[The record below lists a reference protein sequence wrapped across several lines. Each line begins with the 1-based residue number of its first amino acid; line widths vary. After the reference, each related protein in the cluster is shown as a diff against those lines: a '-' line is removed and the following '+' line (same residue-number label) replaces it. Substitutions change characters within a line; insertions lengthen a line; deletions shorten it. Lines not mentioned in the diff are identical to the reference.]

1 MKSLTFLWLVLLPLF
16 LEAQSWQNICSPGIT
31 LYGDPNNN
39 LSSFRLDSKEVVP
52 GNPTDSIFKSYLTL
66 RKLSA
71 TQVCYDTAF
80 GSVLGEKVYKKAN
93 GTFIF
98 FNHLGD
104 SVFLITDAVLFQSW
118 RMISLPNSD
127 YLLATVSEI
136 KNDSVCG
143 LPDQVKV
150 ITIQAKNA
158 ATQNIYHIFNNK
170 QIVLSKHYGLT
181 HVFDLVLF
189 PTDTVPKILIGKS
202 TPQIGLQDFS
212 IQDTYNYNV
221 GDEFHTHYYWG
232 GSLGLRDTKTINII
246 LSKNVSLTG
255 DTVIYSKERCILEFN
270 VPPPYYSTKHDTI
283 NDTIILHN
291 NLFYFSFDK
300 QPLEFSP
307 KPSNYCDL
315 YQKFSKS
322 FNDRPKKRF
331 YIDYVN
337 HSSSSNCWVYN
348 INYPFYDYADGLGQ
362 TRYFNQYLY
371 YTEPPPQWITITQ
384 DWQIV
389 YFRKGSET
397 WGTPLATDC
406 ATLVGINE
414 KLDAIIPGI
423 TISPNPIISHAEIK
437 VTGINQGKSIEIILF
452 DCFGRE
458 VYRKVSDSNPYIF
471 NREGLPKGFYI
482 IKVIGNSNKLNITSK
497 IILY

>member
-1 MKSLTFLWLVLLPLF
+1 MLLPLF
-16 LEAQSWQNICSPGIT
+16 VEAQNWQNICSPGVT
-31 LYGDPNNN
+31 LYGDPTNN
-39 LSSFRLDSKEVVP
+39 LSSFRLDLKEVVP
-52 GNPTDSIFKSYLTL
+52 GNSTDSVFKSYPAL
-66 RKLSA
+66 RKFSA
-71 TQVCYDTAF
+71 SQVCYDTAF

-136 KNDSVCG
+136 KDDSVCG

-158 ATQNIYHIFNNK
+158 ANQNIYHIFNNK

-189 PTDTVPKILIGKS
+189 PTDTVPRILIGKS

-221 GDEFHTHYYWG
+221 GDEFHTHYDWSC
-232 GSLGLRDTKTINII
+232 SLGLEDTKTINII
-246 LSKNVSLTG
+246 LSKNVSPTG
-255 DTVIYSKERCILEFN
+255 DTIIYSTKRCILAFYA
-270 VPPPYYSTKHDTI
+270 PPPYYSTSHDTI
-283 NDTIILHN
+283 NDTIILHK
-291 NLFYFSFDK
+291 NLFYLSFDK
-300 QPLEFSP
+300 QPSEFSP
-307 KPSNYCDL
+307 KPSYFCDL
-315 YQKFSKS
+315 YQKFSNS
-322 FNDRPKKRF
+322 FNARLNKRF
-331 YIDYVN
+331 YLDLVQHN
-337 HSSSSNCWVYN
+337 SSSNCWVYN
-348 INYPFYDYADGLGQ
+348 INYPFYEYSDGLGQ

-371 YTEPPPQWITITQ
+371 HTEIPPQWVTVTQ
-384 DWQIV
+384 DWQMV
-389 YFRKGSET
+389 YFRKGTET
-397 WGTPLATDC
+397 WGTPLAPTC
-406 ATLVGINE
+406 EALVGVIENP
-414 KLDAIIPGI
+414 DSIIPKI
-423 TISPNPIISHAEIK
+423 NISPNPIKSQAEIN
-437 VTGINQGKSIEIILF
+437 VTGINLGKSIEIILF

-471 NREGLPKGFYI
+471 DREGLPNGFYI
-482 IKVIGNSNKLNITSK
+482 IKVIGNSNKLTITSK